1 MTGLRLR
8 QAPVFWAVGPD
19 GYSLPHLVAYRTG
32 EVVELIEDAE
42 ALQYKGPI
50 EIDVIRPT

>member
-1 MTGLRLR
+1 MTALRLR